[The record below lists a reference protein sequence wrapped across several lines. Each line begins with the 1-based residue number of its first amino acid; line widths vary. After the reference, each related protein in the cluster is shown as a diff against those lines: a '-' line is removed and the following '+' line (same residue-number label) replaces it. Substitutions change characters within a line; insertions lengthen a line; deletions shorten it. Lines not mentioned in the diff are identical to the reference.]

1 MKSGP
6 RRALMALLGV
16 LGVVVV
22 AVGPGRDH
30 VQAGIAHVWL
40 RPSAVQVAGLSVR
53 DGPWV
58 TWLVVGSDRRS
69 DGTDLTRLGS
79 KSGERA
85 DAIALLDID
94 PAGRLP
100 VRVYRISRE
109 MMTDSSR
116 YGRQRIAGLL
126 SYGPSA
132 LVEVLREE
140 ANLPIHHYL
149 QVDMPAVIGAVD
161 AMGGLE
167 VDVGATVRDRVA
179 GLSLSPGKQV
189 LSGEDAL
196 SLARSRSPETLID
209 GHWVAENWGD
219 PARMERQGAL
229 VHNLLR
235 GLSALN
241 PIEAIQVLTEV
252 APWIHVDQ
260 SVSPRDLLAVLRLVA
275 AAEMTVET
283 VVTRPAVPV
292 GEDVSPFPPAHGA
305 SVPSR
310 IAEPRLADQLAVVGG
325 GQRHREDL

>member
-1 MKSGP
+1 
-6 RRALMALLGV
+6 MALLAV

-22 AVGPGRDH
+22 VVGPARDH
-30 VQAGIAHVWL
+30 VQAGIAYVWL
-40 RPSAVQVAGLSVR
+40 RPSAVQVAALSER

-58 TWLVVGSDRRS
+58 TWLIVGSDRRPE
-69 DGTDLTRLGS
+69 GTDLTRLGY

-85 DAIALLDID
+85 DAIALLSID

-100 VRVYRISRE
+100 ARVYRISRE
-109 MMTDSSR
+109 LMTDNSE

-140 ANLPIHHYL
+140 ANVPIHHYL
-149 QVDMPAVIGAVD
+149 QVDMPAVIAAVD
-161 AMGGLE
+161 AMGGVE

-179 GLSLSPGKQV
+179 GLSLSPGEQV
-189 LSGEDAL
+189 LSGQDAL
-196 SLARSRSPETLID
+196 SLARSRSPEMLID
-209 GHWVAENWGD
+209 GRWVAENWGD

-235 GLSALN
+235 GLTGLT
-241 PIEAIQVLTEV
+241 PIETIQVLTEV
-252 APWIHVDQ
+252 APWIHIDQ
-260 SVSPRDLLAVLRLVA
+260 SVSPRDLLAVLRLVG
-275 AAEMTVET
+275 AEMTVET
-283 VVTRPAVPV
+283 VVTRPAVAV

-310 IAEPRLADQLAVVGG
+310 LAEPRLADQLAAVGG
-325 GQRHREDL
+325 GQRYREDP